1 MEMLKDDPAL
11 AGQYAGQPVINTR
24 ERGALDYW
32 ASEFDVSVH
41 TLMGVIREVGPLVKE
56 VRRCFSF

>member
-1 MEMLKDDPAL
+1 MEMLKDEAAL

-32 ASEFDVSVH
+32 AAEFDVSVN
-41 TLMGVIREVGPLVKE
+41 TLMDVISEVGPLVKE
-56 VRRCFSF
+56 VRRNLSF